1 MRLSAYG
8 FGAGLATAVVTLG
21 VGLSAARAD
30 PLGFVPGYDDPQPSF
45 AWQGAYQQQSLYFI
59 SSQTK
64 TSLYATVYAPADLGS
79 GLYPVIVILPGSQI
93 GVQAQYAWAARD
105 LAGHGYIAITVD
117 EQEAGR
123 SGEDANDPCGPG
135 TPSSACLTTQNKA
148 GETGYVDALESSIDF
163 MLSPRDPFYANVD
176 PNEVGAAGHSAGAD
190 LISWYQAIDPRIKA
204 IVAWDNLI
212 SSPTGDQGNADCGRT
227 ATTLITPRVPALGE
241 ASETCISGSSKG
253 ETPGVNTV
261 GPEAKKTGYERWRS
275 QGEPAMETV
284 FNGVQHLEFAQE
296 DNIDAGLLAGT
307 VSGSETQLHD
317 FEYYTRAWFD
327 LWLRHDSSA
336 TQRLLAS
343 TVNGQALSSVLS
355 AKYIS
360 AIYLPANGVDCENL
374 LSCSALGSG

>member
-1 MRLSAYG
+1 VRLSADVVRVWI
-8 FGAGLATAVVTLG
+8 ALAVASLAMG
-21 VGLSAARAD
+21 ISSARAD

-45 AWQGAYQQQSLYFI
+45 VWQGSYQQQSLYFT
-59 SSQTK
+59 STESG

-79 GLYPVIVILPGSQI
+79 ALYPVVVILPGSQI

-117 EQEAGR
+117 EQQAGR

-135 TPSSACLTTQNKA
+135 TPSPSCATTPNKA
-148 GETGYVDALESSIDF
+148 GQAGYVDALESSIDF
-163 MLSPRDPFYANVD
+163 MLSPRDPFYAHID
-176 PNEVGAAGHSAGAD
+176 PTEVGAAGHSAGAD
-190 LISWYQAIDPRIKA
+190 LISWYQAVDSRIKA

-227 ATTLITPRVPALGE
+227 PTTLITPRVPALGE
-241 ASETCISGSSKG
+241 ASETCISGTTKG

-275 QGEPAMETV
+275 QGEPTMETV

-296 DNIDAGLLAGT
+296 DNIDAGLLGGT
-307 VSGSETQLHD
+307 VSGSEKQLHN

-327 LWLRHDSSA
+327 LWLRHDNSA

-343 TVNGQALSSVLS
+343 TVNGQPLASVLS
-355 AKYIS
+355 GKYIS
-360 AIYLPANGVDCENL
+360 AIYLPTAGIDCENL
-374 LSCSALGSG
+374 LSCPALAPG